1 MYLCVRHLHM
11 FLNKSAFNA
20 SLNPME
26 IPHVSAFSL
35 CRLCHG
41 HLLLQGVLFLVG
53 LKPTGKRNVSTR
65 VTSLKT
71 NENMTVNA
79 VSSRDESWRVRL
91 CLYT

>member
-1 MYLCVRHLHM
+1 M
-11 FLNKSAFNA
+11 FLRKSAFNA
-20 SLNPME
+20 SLNPMK

-65 VTSLKT
+65 GTSLKI
-71 NENMTVNA
+71 ENKREVQTVNS
-79 VSSRDESWRVRL
+79 VSSRDESWCVRL
-91 CLYT
+91 FLYT

>member
-1 MYLCVRHLHM
+1 M
-11 FLNKSAFNA
+11 FLRKSALNA
-20 SLNPME
+20 SLNPMK

-41 HLLLQGVLFLVG
+41 RLLLQAFLFWVG

-71 NENMTVNA
+71 NENMMVNA

-91 CLYT
+91 CIYIYT